1 MGVGV
6 GAGANLSGI
15 AHQTAIGL
23 FHHLFELDMGLV
35 LGQRQA
41 IHHSFF

>member
-6 GAGANLSGI
+6 GAGANLPGI
-15 AHQTAIGL
+15 AHQAAIGL
-23 FHHLFELDMGLV
+23 LHHLFELDMGLV

-41 IHHSFF
+41 IYHSFF